1 MAGAKVEWVRGM
13 SQTDRGSSL
22 VLEVTELCL
31 ASSPHLMS
39 PACSPDCGVQ
49 ANCSLHLM
57 NPACSPDSGIQA
69 NHSYHQLVLDASH
82 ACQSVEAD
90 QVPALSPASS
100 MPPAGSSTPWHR
112 EPWSFPTLLVPVDE
126 GFRTMTGNVVSTGIS
141 PRAQA
146 YYYCF

>member
-1 MAGAKVEWVRGM
+1 MAGAKVGWVRGM
-13 SQTDRGSSL
+13 SQTDRCSSL

-31 ASSPHLMS
+31 ASSLHLMS
-39 PACSPDCGVQ
+39 
-49 ANCSLHLM
+49 
-57 NPACSPDSGIQA
+57 PACSPDSGIQA